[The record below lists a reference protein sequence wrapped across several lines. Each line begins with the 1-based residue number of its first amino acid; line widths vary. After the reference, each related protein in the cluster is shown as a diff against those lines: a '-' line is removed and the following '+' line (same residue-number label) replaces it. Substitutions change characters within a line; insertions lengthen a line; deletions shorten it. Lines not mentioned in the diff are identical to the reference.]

1 VRGRLCRGTLN
12 NNKLLL
18 NNRPMQNTTWL
29 AGPQRGRPRPGRA
42 KVRRLL
48 LEQLRQAIATEPAA
62 LEADHLPADSL
73 TNIRGRVSIM
83 IGTIVVRLN
92 REGFTQSD
100 RLYSMRDSLA
110 LGRPVE
116 PDDVEWLAATIAE
129 EGVAA
134 RARGESPG
142 R

>member
-1 VRGRLCRGTLN
+1 M
-12 NNKLLL
+12 
-18 NNRPMQNTTWL
+18 PNTTWV
-29 AGPQRGRPRPGRA
+29 ATPQRGRPRPGRA

-62 LEADHLPADSL
+62 LEAEHLPAESL

-92 REGFTQSD
+92 REGFLQSD
-100 RLYSMRDSLA
+100 RLYLMRDSLA

-116 PDDVEWLAATIAE
+116 PGDVEWLAAAIAE
-129 EGVAA
+129 EGGAA
-134 RARGESPG
+134 RARGES
-142 R
+142 RAR

>member
-1 VRGRLCRGTLN
+1 
-12 NNKLLL
+12 
-18 NNRPMQNTTWL
+18 MQNTTWL
-29 AGPQRGRPRPGRA
+29 AGPQRGRPRTGRA

-116 PDDVEWLAATIAE
+116 PDDVEWLAATIAD
-129 EGVAA
+129 EGGAA
-134 RARGESPG
+134 RAREESQA